1 MAMGLTENIRTSIDG
16 MGQVELSGIKLESA
30 DSRLLDVGS
39 LDLDKHV
46 AMQPSAIAY
55 FGAMKKEAARRLDM
69 LKRNKDRWEKKQWAL
84 AKAAV
89 ISGTT
94 AQWKPTLADIEAR
107 FITDNERQIEDWDV
121 KMDKAQ
127 EELDTL
133 EAWYE
138 GWRQKSFALTSHVS
152 IDEDER
158 RSGSGSMKGGDNN
171 GNGNGNSTIRSGG
184 IGEKPLPSDKL
195 REIRDIMK
203 RRRGLA

>member
-1 MAMGLTENIRTSIDG
+1 MGLFENVRTSIDG

-171 GNGNGNSTIRSGG
+171 GNGNSPIRSGG
-184 IGEKPLPSDKL
+184 IGEKLLPSDKL

>member
-1 MAMGLTENIRTSIDG
+1 MGLTENIRTSIDG

>member
-1 MAMGLTENIRTSIDG
+1 MGLTENIRTSIDG

-171 GNGNGNSTIRSGG
+171 GNGNSPIRSGG

>member
-1 MAMGLTENIRTSIDG
+1 MGLFENVRTSIDG

-171 GNGNGNSTIRSGG
+171 GNGNSPIRSGG

>member
-1 MAMGLTENIRTSIDG
+1 MGLFENVRTSIDG

-30 DSRLLDVGS
+30 DSRLLDIGS

-138 GWRQKSFALTSHVS
+138 GWRQKSFALTSHVA

-171 GNGNGNSTIRSGG
+171 GNGNGNGNSMIRSGG
-184 IGEKPLPSDKL
+184 IGEKLLPSDKL

>member
-1 MAMGLTENIRTSIDG
+1 MGLFENIRTSIDG

-46 AMQPSAIAY
+46 SMQPSAIAY

-171 GNGNGNSTIRSGG
+171 GNGNGNGNSTIRSGG
-184 IGEKPLPSDKL
+184 IGEKLLPSDKL